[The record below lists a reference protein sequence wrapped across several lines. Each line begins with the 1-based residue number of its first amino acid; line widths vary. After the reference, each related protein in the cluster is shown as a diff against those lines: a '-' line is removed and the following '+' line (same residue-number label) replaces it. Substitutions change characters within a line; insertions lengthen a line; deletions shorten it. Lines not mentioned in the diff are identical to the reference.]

1 MFLSFTSF
9 PQRGSKISH
18 VSTSR
23 NAEKNNL
30 YKKPG
35 SINLRHKLP
44 GIIDI
49 MVSVA
54 ECKVYHGKNNP
65 ELKDLLI

>member
-1 MFLSFTSF
+1 MFLRFTSF
-9 PQRGSKISH
+9 PQQGSKISH

-44 GIIDI
+44 GIIYI
-49 MVSVA
+49 LWYQLQNAKS
-54 ECKVYHGKNNP
+54 